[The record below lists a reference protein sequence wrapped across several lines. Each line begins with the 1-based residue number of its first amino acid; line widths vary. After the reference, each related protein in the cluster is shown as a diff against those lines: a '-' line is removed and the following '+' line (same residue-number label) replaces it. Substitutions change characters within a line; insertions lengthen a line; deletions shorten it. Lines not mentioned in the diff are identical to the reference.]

1 MLAGEMSSS
10 NWGFP
15 VHLWRRLQADGVPGD
30 GKDAPQDDRIWH
42 WDALILSLP
51 QKIRQGTWYSV
62 KFETFPYMQVDY
74 SLLYY
79 FVRESKKVNWSFCNT
94 LLIKSFL
101 LVDQSE
107 NVLTVVF

>member
-1 MLAGEMSSS
+1 MMLAGEMSSS

-15 VHLWRRLQADGVPGD
+15 VHLWRRLQADRVPGD

-62 KFETFPYMQVDY
+62 KFETFPYMQVDI
-74 SLLYY
+74 LYFILY
-79 FVRESKKVNWSFCNT
+79 VSQKK
-94 LLIKSFL
+94 
-101 LVDQSE
+101 
-107 NVLTVVF
+107 